1 MRFVKHIHMHKQ
13 PVVTPS
19 GRLKYDRYL
28 NPLDVWAIAFGC
40 IVGWGSFVMPGTDL
54 LPKAGPFGSLMAL
67 GVGALIMLV
76 VGHNYSFLMRKM
88 PGTGGTYS
96 YTKRAFGKDH
106 AFICSWFLSLSYVTI
121 VFLNATALFVMART
135 VAGNALQFGFHY
147 QIAGYDI
154 YFGELL
160 LSTFALVVVALLF
173 IGGKPLLHVMQTF
186 LALLLCVGVIVVT
199 TLVVSKGG
207 HIDIFSGFD
216 NKPDYNPMIGFVT
229 IVLLAPWAYVGFD
242 VPAMETAHFKFPMK
256 KSGRIIAL
264 SIIFGGITY
273 CALTLLSIT
282 EVPQGF
288 SSWQEYILNLGNL
301 SGVESIPPFYAAN
314 TAFGQPGLV
323 IMVFIA
329 LAAIFTGIIGS
340 YRAAARMLSTMAKD
354 KILSKYFLDT
364 PFCIMFIMV
373 ISIIISF
380 FGRNALVWF
389 VDLTSFGAIIG
400 FGYTSG
406 AAWKRAK
413 QSGKRITVITGMTGV
428 IISITFLIVMLISKL
443 SGVQTMSA
451 EAFMLLALWCLLGF
465 VFYWRT
471 VKYTTNAEFRGNPLT
486 STVLF
491 CLLMYSVL
499 MWYIKS
505 IMRISDINQLKTEL
519 VIRSIVL
526 IFVIALGLTVML
538 YIQYKLQQRNNLVWR
553 EKIQAEEGSKAKTR
567 FLFNMSHDI
576 RTPMNA
582 IIGYTHILLDEK
594 DVPDHIMDYIEKIDI
609 SGKHLLTLIND
620 VLEMSLIENG
630 RMELHNEGGNI
641 LDTVKTSYQMF
652 CSQMEEK
659 KISYTLDTD
668 GIDNPYFV
676 YDKIRFA
683 RVMLNLISNAYKF
696 TPKGGRVSVILRQT
710 GSDEKG
716 SNFEMRVKDSGIGMS
731 KEFAATVFEA
741 FERERTST
749 VSRIQGTGLGMAI
762 TKSIV
767 EAAGGSIKVET
778 EPNKGTEFIIS
789 FYLEKCT
796 KAKCAKSVDDME
808 NVSFDFASKR
818 ILLVDDIDINR
829 QLAAMLLKKIGFQ
842 VETAENG
849 KNAVDILKDAE
860 PDYFNAVLM
869 DIQMPVMNGYEAT
882 KIIRSFDEPKKANIP
897 IVAVTANAF
906 GEDVRRAHEKGMNA
920 HIAKPIDPKN
930 LKAVLVELLFS

>member
-1 MRFVKHIHMHKQ
+1 MSVNIKNKK
-13 PVVTPS
+13 PVGTPS

-40 IVGWGSFVMPGTDL
+40 IVGWGSFVMPGTDF
-54 LPKAGPFGSLMAL
+54 LPMAGPFGSFMAL

-76 VGHNYSFLMRKM
+76 IGHNYSYLMKKM

-96 YTKRAFGKDH
+96 YTKKAFGKDH

-135 VAGNALQFGFHY
+135 VAGSTLQFGFHY

-160 LSTFALVVVALLF
+160 LSTCALVVVALLF

-186 LALLLCVGVIVVT
+186 LALILCIGVLVVT
-199 TLVVSKGG
+199 ALVAAKVGS
-207 HIDIFSGFD
+207 IDVFSGFE
-216 NKPDYNPMIGFVT
+216 NKPDYNPMLGFIT

-242 VPAMETAHFKFPMK
+242 VPALETSHFKFSLK
-256 KSGRIIAL
+256 HSGSIIAL
-264 SIIFGGITY
+264 SIIFGGLTY
-273 CALTLLSIT
+273 GSLTLLSIT
-282 EVPQGF
+282 EVPPGF
-288 SSWQEYILNLGNL
+288 SSWQEYILNLGSL
-301 SGVESIPPFYAAN
+301 SGVQSIPPFYAAK
-314 TAFGQPGLV
+314 TAFGQPGLI
-323 IMVFIA
+323 IMVFVA

-354 KILSKYFLDT
+354 RILSKYFLDT
-364 PFCIMFIMV
+364 PFCIMFIMI

-389 VDLTSFGAIIG
+389 VDLTSLGAIIG

-413 QSGKRITVITGMTGV
+413 QSGKRFTMITGIAGTF
-428 IISITFLIVMLISKL
+428 ISITFLIVMLISKL
-443 SGVQTMSA
+443 VDVETMST

-471 VKYTTNAEFRGNPLT
+471 VRNTPDAEFRGNSLA
-486 STVLF
+486 SVVLF
-491 CLLMYSVL
+491 CLLLYSSL
-499 MWYIKS
+499 MWYIKG
-505 IMRISDINQLKTEL
+505 ILRIDDLNRLKTEL
-519 VIRSIVL
+519 IIRSMIFLVIVA
-526 IFVIALGLTVML
+526 VGLTVML
-538 YIQYKLQQRNNLVWR
+538 YIQNKLQKRNNLVWR
-553 EKIQAEEGSKAKTR
+553 AKIKAEEGSKAKTR

-582 IIGYTHILLDEK
+582 IIGYTHVLLNEE
-594 DVPDHIMDYIEKIDI
+594 DVPEHIRDHIEKIDL
-609 SGKHLLTLIND
+609 SGKYLLTLIND

-630 RMELHNEGGNI
+630 KMELHNEGSNI
-641 LDTVKTSYQMF
+641 VETVKTSYQMF
-652 CSQMEEK
+652 CNQMEEK
-659 KISYTLDTD
+659 KISYTLDIE
-668 GIDNPYFV
+668 GIEKPYFV
-676 YDKIRFA
+676 YDKIRFS
-683 RVMLNLISNAYKF
+683 RVLLNLISNAYKF
-696 TPKGGRVSVILRQT
+696 TPKGGKVSVVLRQISSNET
-710 GSDEKG
+710 GADLEL
-716 SNFEMRVKDSGIGMS
+716 RVKDSGIGMS
-731 KEFAATVFEA
+731 KKFAATVFEA

-767 EAAGGSIKVET
+767 DAAGGTIKVDT
-778 EPNKGTEFIIS
+778 EPDKGTEFIVS
-789 FYLEKCT
+789 VHLDYCT
-796 KAKCAKSVDDME
+796 KATCSKLNKETEKKDI
-808 NVSFDFASKR
+808 DFAGKR

-829 QLAAMLLKKIGFQ
+829 QLAAMLLKKIGFN

-849 KNAVDILKDAE
+849 KQAVDMIAAAASG
-860 PDYFNAVLM
+860 YFNAVLM

-882 KIIRSFDEPKKANIP
+882 KIIRSFDDPSKSDMP

-906 GEDVRRAHEKGMNA
+906 GEDVRQAHEKGMNA
-920 HIAKPIDPKN
+920 HIAKPIDPEN
-930 LKAVLVELLFS
+930 LKAVLTELLF